1 VSFFKEGAMKRVT
14 SVLLCVLALGI
25 VAAAASKVPPMPR
38 SLSKARFVYVAAYD
52 GDQADP
58 GLLPADREAIAAVQ
72 GAIQKWG
79 KLTVVNHRKDADLF
93 LMVQSRPGED
103 VLAVYDAHGATDMYL
118 WRVMGRDGLK
128 KDLPLVSQFENAW
141 EQIAQ

>member
-1 VSFFKEGAMKRVT
+1 MEGAMKRLLAFLLF
-14 SVLLCVLALGI
+14 VLTLGM
-25 VAAAASKVPPMPR
+25 VAAAAAKVVPMPR
-38 SLSKARFVYVAAYD
+38 SLAKARFVYVAAYD

-79 KLTVVNHRKDADLF
+79 KLTVVNHRKDANIVV
-93 LMVQSRPGED
+93 MVQSRPGED
-103 VLAVYDAHGATDMYL
+103 VLAVYDAHGASEMYL

-128 KDLPLVSQFENAW
+128 NDLPLVSQFENAW
-141 EQIAQ
+141 ERIAQ